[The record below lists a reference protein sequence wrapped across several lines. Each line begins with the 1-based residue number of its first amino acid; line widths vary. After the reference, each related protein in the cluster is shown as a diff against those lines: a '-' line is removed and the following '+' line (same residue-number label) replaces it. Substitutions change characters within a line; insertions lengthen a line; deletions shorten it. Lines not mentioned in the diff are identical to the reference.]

1 MATPYFRFKQF
12 TVWHDRCA
20 MKVGTDGVLLG
31 AIAPIYNK
39 SNVLDVGTG
48 SGLIALM
55 LAQRNSTAEITAI
68 ELDADAAQQ
77 ARENFDKSPWATRL
91 TLHNLN
97 FKYFNHPDKFDLIVS
112 NPPYFVNSLL
122 SPSIAKNAARHT
134 EGLSFTDL
142 LSGVARLLT
151 DEGIACFILP
161 IEAKDNF
168 TAIAQSL
175 KLNLTRC
182 IQIQTN
188 LGGKIR
194 RVILE
199 FQFKE
204 SDLVEEDLLIE
215 IERHKYSSAYIELT
229 KEFYLNM

>member
-1 MATPYFRFKQF
+1 MSTPYFRFKQF

-31 AIAPIYNK
+31 ATVPVYNK

-55 LAQRNSTAEITAI
+55 LAQRNSKAEITAI
-68 ELDADAAQQ
+68 ELDVNAAQQ
-77 ARENFDKSPWATRL
+77 ARENFDKSPWATRFK
-91 TLHNLN
+91 LHNLD
-97 FKYFNHPDKFDLIVS
+97 FKSFIYPKKFDLIVS

-122 SPSIAKNAARHT
+122 SPNTAKNSARHT

-142 LSGVARLLT
+142 LLGTVRLLA
-151 DEGIACFILP
+151 DNGIACFILP
-161 IEAKDNF
+161 IEAKDDF
-168 TAIAQSL
+168 TAIALSH
-175 KLNLTRC
+175 KLYLTRC

-188 LGGKIR
+188 FGGKVR

-199 FQFKE
+199 FQLRNLE
-204 SDLVEEDLLIE
+204 LVREDLLIE
-215 IERHKYSSAYIELT
+215 VGRHKYSPAYIELT